1 MDFFSPGFWDS
12 FTAYGYLGVFAASLL
27 GSLLPFVSGPYIP
40 PIILAVIAGKL
51 DPLPTAFSSAA
62 GAAIAKLVLFRF
74 FKSGRIL
81 ISPETQKRIEP
92 LEKLVAKHGWLAV
105 VGASATPLPDD
116 VVFVL
121 LAIANYSS
129 KLFLPTV
136 FAGKLIITTAVSY
149 VALYWGNI
157 ACYIVECAVGEINIT
172 QTLLIAVATAAA
184 AMAAVY
190 LLTRLDWQKIFTK
203 IGLKTENP

>member
-1 MDFFSPGFWDS
+1 MDFFSPTFWTDL
-12 FTAYGYLGVFAASLL
+12 TTYGYVGVFVASLI

-40 PIILAVIAGKL
+40 PIVVAVIAGKL
-51 DPLPTAFSSAA
+51 DPFPTALFSAA

-81 ISPETQKRIEP
+81 INPETQKRLEP

-116 VVFVL
+116 VVFLL
-121 LAIANYSS
+121 LAITNYSS

-136 FAGKLIITTAVSY
+136 FAGKLIITSAVAY
-149 VALYWGNI
+149 VAFFWGNL
-157 ACYIVECAVGEINIT
+157 ACYIVECVVGEINIIH
-172 QTLLIAVATAAA
+172 TLLIAVATAAA
-184 AMAAVY
+184 AMTAAY
-190 LLTRLDWQKIFTK
+190 ILTRLDWNKIFTK
-203 IGLKTENP
+203 LGVKP